1 MLKIIINGINGKIGR
16 VLYSIIEKCEDITV
30 AAGIDKFI
38 AKDLNVTQYKS
49 LNDCK
54 EKADVIVDF
63 SRPDAT
69 GELLNFALERKIPLV
84 IATTGQSPDQQSAIL
99 LASKEIPIFQASN
112 MSLGINLLIELSKK
126 AGRFLGTSYDIEIIE
141 QHHNQKVDA
150 PSGTALSIA
159 NAINDEVYAG
169 KKFFKNGRE
178 NKNEKRK
185 PDEIGIHAIRGGNI
199 VGKHSVMFIG
209 NDEIIDISHEA
220 QSRQVFAYGALKAA
234 RFICDK
240 APGYYGMKD
249 IIGKEYSV
257 TTVFAEPST
266 AFISLKNASSK
277 VISEVLDE
285 LDKGNVNIDMI
296 AKTLNEKNNS
306 DITFTLPEKDFES
319 SCKMLKN
326 KGFDFSAKKGLS
338 KITVEGLG
346 MEHSSGIAKKVL
358 NIFKNLNIEIYAIT
372 TSKNKI
378 TCLSDGKYEEK
389 ILKSLKEAFNI

>member
-1 MLKIIINGINGKIGR
+1 MFFSVSFLVFII
-16 VLYSIIEKCEDITV
+16 
-30 AAGIDKFI
+30 
-38 AKDLNVTQYKS
+38 
-49 LNDCK
+49 
-54 EKADVIVDF
+54 
-63 SRPDAT
+63 
-69 GELLNFALERKIPLV
+69 
-84 IATTGQSPDQQSAIL
+84 
-99 LASKEIPIFQASN
+99 
-112 MSLGINLLIELSKK
+112 
-126 AGRFLGTSYDIEIIE
+126 
-141 QHHNQKVDA
+141 
-150 PSGTALSIA
+150 
-159 NAINDEVYAG
+159 
-169 KKFFKNGRE
+169 
-178 NKNEKRK
+178 
-185 PDEIGIHAIRGGNI
+185 
-199 VGKHSVMFIG
+199 
-209 NDEIIDISHEA
+209 
-220 QSRQVFAYGALKAA
+220 
-234 RFICDK
+234 
-240 APGYYGMKD
+240 MKD

-296 AKTLNEKNNS
+296 ANTLNEKNNS